1 MKLVL
6 GTFACSGIKALLGVD
21 TAAGVQAALRH
32 YMENKGSAERRAE
45 AFPRSLG
52 ESSVALSGVGLG
64 SGADLELTI
73 DPEIQ
78 AALEREARESDG
90 VSVEQI
96 AAHAVLLYLAELD
109 VASEHE
115 ALLR

>member
-1 MKLVL
+1 VKLVL

-32 YMENKGSAERRAE
+32 YTQTRGSAERRAE
-45 AFPRSLG
+45 AFPRFLD
-52 ESSVALSGVGLG
+52 ESSMAL
-64 SGADLELTI
+64 SGADLELTV

-109 VASEHE
+109 VASGRGE